1 MADIINKVKLP
12 DNKTYNIEGSVHYVC
27 GTQTAATGAWTGN
40 LNLPALYDGLT
51 IMYYLP
57 WAGSGNATLNLTL
70 SDGSTTGAKNCYYN
84 TSRLTT
90 HYGKGCNIIMTYHPA
105 GSITVDGT
113 ATTDDRWIANANYA
127 DGNNTYYLSNYYNY
141 FVAGP
146 NKIFPYTIVM
156 QNADGRWE
164 SIVTSSSTET
174 SKVRNTHGFRLGQL
188 AYLNANATYA
198 ENAKVGDNQISYHK
212 SDLIDHRY
220 SFNTANNSTSGTTT
234 KKTVYLVGAIN
245 ASDGLFYLDA
255 TWWTQTLPTTA
266 DGKLYIYLGDAFDYY
281 RMSFVINHPIYR
293 YINGM
298 IREYSQDAATVNG
311 LTVQTAVPANAKF
324 TDDSVTSSAK
334 HYTPATASGQDK
346 TASASGATAAWGID
360 VVKGVTLNTDGKG
373 HVTGLSVTSGKIPGN
388 PDTDTKV
395 TQTADDSTNSD
406 FECLFS
412 ATADNTTRTET
423 SKKSSKLKFNP
434 SAGTLTT
441 RGLEVKGVIAGDSG
455 STGHGLYGGGGY
467 HNAYNNILLHGDAST
482 GTSGIAFV
490 SDKSSDGTITNVNQP
505 SDRGFIQ
512 YHACGITTASAEGT
526 NPTLATSGENGRLV
540 IGIGNDATDQ
550 LWLQT
555 PGRTGLIH
563 QVGTASYAIPDTN
576 NTTGTVGSATQPA
589 YVDGGAIK
597 PCTYSINATVP
608 SGAVFTDTK
617 NTAGSTDTSSK
628 IFLIGATSQ
637 AANLQTYSDNE
648 VYATSGVLT
657 TKSVQVGG
665 TACTMQFNTTTQ
677 SLDFV
682 FA

>member
-70 SDGSTTGAKNCYYN
+70 SDGSTTGAINCYYH
-84 TSRLTT
+84 TGRLTT
-90 HYGKGCNIIMTYHPA
+90 HYSKGSNIIMTYHSA
-105 GSITVDGT
+105 GSITIDGT
-113 ATTDDRWIANANYA
+113 PTTDDRWIANANYA
-127 DGNNTYYLSNYYNY
+127 DGNSVAYYISNYYNY

-164 SIVTSSSTET
+164 SIVTSSSTGT
-174 SKVRNTHGFRLGQL
+174 SKARNTHGFRLGQM
-188 AYLNANATYA
+188 AYLNANSTYA
-198 ENAKVGDNQISYHK
+198 ENAKVGDNQISYYK
-212 SDLIDHRY
+212 TDLIDHRY

-234 KKTVYLVGAIN
+234 KKPVYLVGAIN

-281 RMSFVINHPIYR
+281 RMSFVMDHPVYWYR
-293 YINGM
+293 NGM
-298 IREYSQDAATVNG
+298 IREFAQDSATVNG

-395 TQTADDSTNSD
+395 TQTADDSTNSN

-434 SAGTLTT
+434 S
-441 RGLEVKGVIAGDSG
+441 
-455 STGHGLYGGGGY
+455 TGNLQ
-467 HNAYNNILLHGDAST
+467 A
-482 GTSGIAFV
+482 
-490 SDKSSDGTITNVNQP
+490 
-505 SDRGFIQ
+505 IQ
-512 YHACGITTASAEGT
+512 LNGIT
-526 NPTLATSGENGRLV
+526 
-540 IGIGNDATDQ
+540 IGSSPKFTD
-550 LWLQT
+550 
-555 PGRTGLIH
+555 
-563 QVGTASYAIPDTN
+563 
-576 NTTGTVGSATQPA
+576 
-589 YVDGGAIK
+589 
-597 PCTYSINATVP
+597 
-608 SGAVFTDTK
+608 TDTK
-617 NTAGSTDTSSK
+617 NTAGSTDSSSK
-628 IFLIGATSQ
+628 LFLIGATSQ
-637 AANLQTYSDNE
+637 AANPQTYSQDTAYVGTDGCLYSGGTKVLTAHQDISGKVSKTGDTMSGDLLFSDSRTTTRQVRGTVGTNDYWRVAGGATASNAGWMEIATADDGNEPIYARQYSGAYTTIKNE
-648 VYATSGVLT
+648 VTLLDASGNSIFPHDVTIGGSSGATLQYNS
-657 TKSVQVGG
+657 
-665 TACTMQFNTTTQ
+665 TTQ
-677 SLDFV
+677 SLDLRG
-682 FA
+682 

>member
-1 MADIINKVKLP
+1 MANINKITLP
-12 DNKTYNIEGSVHYVC
+12 SGSTYNLVGSVHNVI
-27 GTQTAATGAWTGN
+27 GTQTASTNVWTGS

-51 IMYYLP
+51 INYYLP
-57 WAGSGNATLNLTL
+57 WAGTSTAATLNLTL
-70 SDGSTTGAKNCYYN
+70 ADGTTKTGAKNCYYGN
-84 TSRLTT
+84 TTRLTT
-90 HYGKGCNIIMTYHPA
+90 HYGKGSNIIMTYYSA
-105 GSITVDGT
+105 GSIKIDGT

-164 SIVTSSSTET
+164 SIVTSSSTGT
-174 SKVRNTHGFRLGQL
+174 SKARNTHGFRLGQL
-188 AYLNANATYA
+188 AYLNANSTYA

-234 KKTVYLVGAIN
+234 KKPVYLVGAIN

-281 RMSFVINHPIYR
+281 RMSFVIDHPVYWYR
-293 YINGM
+293 NGM
-298 IREYSQDAATVNG
+298 IREFAQDAATVNG
-311 LTVQTAVPANAKF
+311 LMVQTAVPANAVF
-324 TDDSVTSSAK
+324 TDTKVTSSAN

-395 TQTADDSTNSD
+395 TQTADDSTNSN

-434 SAGTLTT
+434 STGTLTT
-441 RGLEVKGVIAGDSG
+441 TKFVGALQGNADTATVGTRPKGFASQADNFTWGNQTGTAITTWND
-455 STGHGLYGGGGY
+455 STGGSIGFRRD
-467 HNAYNNILLHGDAST
+467 NPST
-482 GTSGIAFV
+482 GQMSI
-490 SDKSSDGTITNVNQP
+490 DIDGTIYIKEGSQNIGEAIK
-505 SDRGFIQ
+505 S
-512 YHACGITTASAEGT
+512 ITRSGT
-526 NPTLATSGENGRLV
+526 TFTYTTLW
-540 IGIGNDATDQ
+540 GN
-550 LWLQT
+550 
-555 PGRTGLIH
+555 
-563 QVGTASYAIPDTN
+563 
-576 NTTGTVGSATQPA
+576 TGTFTQQ
-589 YVDGGAIK
+589 D
-597 PCTYSINATVP
+597 N
-608 SGAVFTDTK
+608 DTK

-637 AANLQTYSDNE
+637 AANPQTYSDNE

-665 TACTMQFNTTTQ
+665 TACTMEYNSTTQ